1 MQHSKSILSAPHVI
15 FTVSMTNWERLYFL
29 LYFLQK
35 KIKQTVKYVVI
46 AQQIVLFLCINQI
59 AYVFKV
65 INK

>member
-1 MQHSKSILSAPHVI
+1 MQHSKSILAAPHVI
-15 FTVSMTNWERLYFL
+15 FTVSMTNWERLYSR

-35 KIKQTVKYVVI
+35 KIKQTVKNVI